1 MTTHR
6 SAALALTA
14 GSVAGLVVMAFHPTG
29 SEAAGDATGRTLTV
43 VAAVHWLAIVAQ
55 PVLLAGAVGL
65 TAHLRTRRDT
75 AVAALVFFAVAS
87 LAVLIAAA
95 ASGLVSP
102 GVLRGMHDSDA
113 GGTMSMQNALHY
125 TWLLNQA
132 FARIYVVLGATG
144 IALWS
149 WAVLG
154 GHELPRALGFYGL
167 ALGGVLVLGLASGH
181 LSLGVHGF
189 GLVILGQSVWMI
201 WAAAGLWR
209 GGGSTDGA
217 A

>member
-1 MTTHR
+1 MTTNR

-14 GSVAGLVVMAFHPTG
+14 GSLAGLVVMSFHPTG
-29 SEAAGDATGRTLTV
+29 NEAARDPTGRTLTV
-43 VAAVHWLAIVAQ
+43 IAAVHWMAIIAQ
-55 PVLLAGAVGL
+55 PVLLAGAAGL
-65 TAHLRTRRDT
+65 TAWLRARRDT

-87 LAVLIAAA
+87 MAVLIAGA

-102 GVLRGMHDSDA
+102 GVLRGLHDADA
-113 GGTMSMQNALHY
+113 GATMSMQNALHY

-132 FARIYVVLGATG
+132 FARIYVVLGAIG

-154 GHELPRALGFYGL
+154 GRELPHALGFYGL
-167 ALGGVLVLGLASGH
+167 ALGAALVLGLASGH
-181 LSLGVHGF
+181 LNLGVHGF

-201 WAAAGLWR
+201 WAAAALWR
-209 GGGSTDGA
+209 GGGSADGVA
-217 A
+217 